1 MFTGSALK
9 LFVTG
14 SLAVGAL
21 VVAADNAQ
29 ARPLRVSPVV
39 WAEMQQR
46 DWTGHAQVV
55 LCKPAIRDVVGRC

>member
-9 LFVTG
+9 LFVAG
-14 SLAVGAL
+14 AVAIGAL
-21 VVAADNAQ
+21 VVAAEDAQ

-39 WAEMQQR
+39 WAEMQRR
-46 DWTGHAQVV
+46 DWTGHSHVV